1 MLSAILF
8 GRVSVVV
15 LNSLI
20 YMPDRLPGEL
30 QRLFAISTFVV
41 SRALQRFRGCLQMAE
56 SFLHVGLIFTESTLR
71 NQEHER
77 QDDGGQSSDGIT
89 FHVSSQLFRRIGI
102 DTVAAGPNEEGIT
115 T

>member
-8 GRVSVVV
+8 GTVSVVV

-20 YMPDRLPGEL
+20 YMLDRLPGEL
-30 QRLFAISTFVV
+30 QRLFAMSTFVV

-71 NQEHER
+71 NQQHER
-77 QDDGGQSSDGIT
+77 QDDAARVVTELRFTFPLNCLGGSGSIRLQPG
-89 FHVSSQLFRRIGI
+89 QMKK
-102 DTVAAGPNEEGIT
+102 A
-115 T
+115 